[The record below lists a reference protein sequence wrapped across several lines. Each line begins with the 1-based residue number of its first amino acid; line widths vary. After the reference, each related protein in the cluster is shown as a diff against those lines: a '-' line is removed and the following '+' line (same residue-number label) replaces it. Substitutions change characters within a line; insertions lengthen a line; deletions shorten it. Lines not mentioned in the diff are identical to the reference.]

1 MKSSQGNIGLIILA
15 AGASTRMGQP
25 KQLLAFEDTTLIGHA
40 VKVGMDSDCDPVV
53 VVLGAQSELIEKSIP
68 ETGVNIVENISWQEG
83 MGSSIR
89 VGLKRMLSL
98 QNPRAIVVMVCDQ
111 PNVDSQ
117 LLNIMIECFS
127 KGNARGVACTYDG
140 VLGVPALFGS
150 AMFSELFDISGD
162 KGARSLLKKY
172 KDQFKLIPFAEGTLD
187 IDTPEDYKRMAARL
201 KDKNQ

>member
-25 KQLLAFEDTTLIGHA
+25 KQLLAFEETTLIGHA
-40 VKVGMDSDCDPVV
+40 IKVGMDSDCDPVV
-53 VVLGAQSELIEKSIP
+53 VVLGAQSQLIEKSIP
-68 ETGVNIVENISWQEG
+68 GTSVNVVENRNWQEG
-83 MGSSIR
+83 MSSSIR

-98 QNPRAIVVMVCDQ
+98 QNLRAIVVMVCDQ

-117 LLNIMIECFS
+117 LLNIMIKCFN
-127 KGNARGVACTYDG
+127 KWDARGVACSYDG

-150 AMFSELFDISGD
+150 AMFPELLNISGD
-162 KGARSLLKKY
+162 KGARALLKKY
-172 KDQFKLIPFAEGTLD
+172 KGQFKLIPFAEGALD
-187 IDTPEDYKRMAARL
+187 IDTPEDYKSLASKP